1 MTGRAEKRREKN
13 DFGRFFL
20 SFGGRSALL
29 KDGVIYLPCPM
40 DPQIATEIKKTA
52 DPEIPPQ
59 ICRRGD
65 RGPKI
70 VFEQE
75 TPYVENIPWEGLVRH
90 AHILF
95 PRLARRVR
103 EKVQR
108 ELFGDRK
115 PQASVASKAP
125 LETALFEVLPR
136 FVRLPS
142 YVKSAESKRVA
153 LALWLSRRIGI
164 PERFV
169 RWAEDI
175 RRDDG
180 DSKGTIGSNSFP
192 GGAPNHKEGWI
203 VGVRALQQALEDAL
217 EKTYRESI
225 RQEQDRLRETLRSY
239 RDWPP
244 AALGFMLF
252 VLSRGVLEV
261 DGYGFLRRDSDGT
274 VVIYK
279 RSGRYALRDYY
290 NRLYLF
296 PDCRVAVTSKDL
308 WPVVMDSYKHPLL
321 ARHQPWQRICLGR
334 SSAGRSFTAAHII
347 GSLEDG
353 LNALYHGYDPRKRNG
368 YHPLDQLPGLQKDIH
383 FEDLK
388 IPSDDPRC
396 LSGEI
401 PITNAFS

>member
-1 MTGRAEKRREKN
+1 
-13 DFGRFFL
+13 
-20 SFGGRSALL
+20 
-29 KDGVIYLPCPM
+29 M
-40 DPQIATEIKKTA
+40 DPQIATEMEKAA
-52 DPEIPPQ
+52 DSETPSQ
-59 ICRRGD
+59 MSRRD
-65 RGPKI
+65 ERGPRI
-70 VFEQE
+70 VFEQGI
-75 TPYVENIPWEGLVRH
+75 PYVENIPWEGLVRH

-115 PQASVASKAP
+115 PLPSMASRAH

-142 YVKSAESKRVA
+142 WVKSAETKPAA
-153 LALWLSRRIGI
+153 LALWLSKKIGI

-175 RRDDG
+175 RRDAR
-180 DSKGTIGSNSFP
+180 DSKGTHGADSFLA
-192 GGAPNHKEGWI
+192 GVPNPEEEWI
-203 VGVRALQQALEDAL
+203 VGARALQQALEDAL
-217 EKTYRESI
+217 ERTYRESI
-225 RQEQDRLRETLRSY
+225 RREQDRLREALRPY
-239 RDWPP
+239 RDWPS
-244 AALGFMLF
+244 AAVGFMLF
-252 VLSRGVLEV
+252 VLSRGALEV
-261 DGYGFLRRDSDGT
+261 DGYGFLRRAFDGA

-279 RSGRYALRDYY
+279 RSGPYALRDYY

-296 PDCRVAVTSKDL
+296 PDCRVAVTSQDL
-308 WPVVMDSYKHPLL
+308 WPVVMDNYKHPLL

-334 SSAGRSFTAAHII
+334 SPAGRSFTAAHII
-347 GSLEDG
+347 RSLEDG

-368 YHPLDQLPGLQKDIH
+368 YHPLDQLPGLQRDIH

-388 IPSDDPRC
+388 IPLDDPRC